1 MTIGNRIAAVCA
13 TLVFMAALLAGI
25 SLFSIHFANSSIES
39 LSSEALPGVYEMA
52 NLKAMILQYRGNC
65 WNHISST
72 DAQKM
77 RDVEDHNEQLSAQ
90 ISHILSDREKR
101 IASPEER
108 VLFEKIRPAWDRYLQ
123 AWQTVLPL
131 SRASKNA
138 EAYELYMSDVHPRF
152 LEVSKDVDD
161 AVEWN
166 KQWGEKVAAE
176 SVANAARGQFLSW
189 TVAII
194 AVCGGVLLSLFMVR
208 NLNGALRGI
217 TRELA
222 QGGEQVSSA
231 ASQVSASSQSLAQ
244 GASEQAATVEETSS
258 ASDEVR
264 SMTQK
269 NADSAH
275 QVESLMGSVAEQ
287 IVDGTRKVDE
297 MVASMKQ
304 INESSADISKI
315 IKTIDEIAFQTN
327 ILALNA
333 AVEAARAGQA
343 GMGFAVVADEVRNL
357 AQRCAEAARNTTNL
371 IEQSIARSE
380 SGSLKLS
387 EVTAAIASIATA
399 ANQAKELATEVN
411 VGSHEQTRGL
421 EQISKAILQI
431 EQVTQRNAASAEESA
446 AAGQQLSAQSVQ
458 LNHLVGQLQGLV
470 EGGSVNS
477 LTAREYC

>member
-1 MTIGNRIAAVCA
+1 
-13 TLVFMAALLAGI
+13 
-25 SLFSIHFANSSIES
+25 
-39 LSSEALPGVYEMA
+39 
-52 NLKAMILQYRGNC
+52 
-65 WNHISST
+65 
-72 DAQKM
+72 
-77 RDVEDHNEQLSAQ
+77 
-90 ISHILSDREKR
+90 
-101 IASPEER
+101 
-108 VLFEKIRPAWDRYLQ
+108 
-123 AWQTVLPL
+123 
-131 SRASKNA
+131 
-138 EAYELYMSDVHPRF
+138 
-152 LEVSKDVDD
+152 
-161 AVEWN
+161 
-166 KQWGEKVAAE
+166 
-176 SVANAARGQFLSW
+176 
-189 TVAII
+189 
-194 AVCGGVLLSLFMVR
+194 
-208 NLNGALRGI
+208 
-217 TRELA
+217 
-222 QGGEQVSSA
+222 
-231 ASQVSASSQSLAQ
+231 
-244 GASEQAATVEETSS
+244 
-258 ASDEVR
+258 
-264 SMTQK
+264 
-269 NADSAH
+269 
-275 QVESLMGSVAEQ
+275 VESLMGSVAEQ